1 LRSAIL
7 GPVAV
12 KAAPRLADEWAE
24 RRRWRFRQTPDRRV
38 HTIDEALAFVD
49 EVGLCVFQGE
59 KGGLPS
65 FYGAIAGRD
74 GPAPKWGQH
83 DRAYGQ
89 AWDWKDKLFSQGR
102 VYYGKALG
110 DFRLLASRAIL
121 PYLIAACA
129 PGPVGDA
136 DDYLELYQ
144 DGKLGADAKS
154 IYEALLR
161 TGPAST
167 TKLRQ
172 AAQMLGKGGQFR
184 RFEQALA
191 ELQRA
196 LLAAPT
202 GIARDN
208 RWKYTFRYAP
218 LHVAF
223 PKEVAAATE
232 LSSRAATAHLLRHYL
247 DLGGPT
253 PLSAPTRLF
262 GWPSERA
269 GRAAEKLAEDGLAR
283 LEGAGGGRWILPV
296 PGPVGPG
303 SPTSP

>member
-1 LRSAIL
+1 VAARTAP
-7 GPVAV
+7 PVA
-12 KAAPRLADEWAE
+12 LDEWAE
-24 RRRWRFRQTPDRRV
+24 RRRLRFRQTPDRRV
-38 HTIDEALAFVD
+38 RAIDEAVHFVD
-49 EVGLCVFQGE
+49 DVGLCVFQGE
-59 KGGLPS
+59 RGGLPS

-102 VYYGKALG
+102 IYYGKALG
-110 DFRLLASRAIL
+110 DFRLLASRALL
-121 PYLIAACA
+121 PYLVAACA

-144 DGKLGADAKS
+144 DGKLGTDART
-154 IYEALLR
+154 IYEALLA

-167 TKLRQ
+167 TRLRQ
-172 AAQMLGKGGQFR
+172 AAHMLGKDGQFR
-184 RFEQALA
+184 RFEQALG

-196 LLAAPT
+196 FLAAPT

-223 PKEVAAATE
+223 PKEVAAARE

-247 DLGGPT
+247 DLVGPT
-253 PLSAPTRLF
+253 PLGAPVRLF
-262 GWPSERA
+262 GWPAERA
-269 GRAAEKLAEDGLAR
+269 ARVADQLADEGALR
-283 LEGAGGGRWILPV
+283 LEGAGGGRWMLPA
-296 PGPVGPG
+296 
-303 SPTSP
+303 SP